1 MNYLIIATV
10 LFFLVLNIYFRIKII
25 GRYKAL
31 NNKKINIDPKLMF
44 DKSALQAYIE
54 AHHPEHAQEIDDFR
68 RALNNLLI
76 IAVAGLVSILFLFL
90 WIKFV

>member
-1 MNYLIIATV
+1 
-10 LFFLVLNIYFRIKII
+10 
-25 GRYKAL
+25 
-31 NNKKINIDPKLMF
+31 MF
-44 DKSALQAYIE
+44 DKSGLQAYIE
-54 AHHPEHAQEIDDFR
+54 AHHPEHAQEIDEFR